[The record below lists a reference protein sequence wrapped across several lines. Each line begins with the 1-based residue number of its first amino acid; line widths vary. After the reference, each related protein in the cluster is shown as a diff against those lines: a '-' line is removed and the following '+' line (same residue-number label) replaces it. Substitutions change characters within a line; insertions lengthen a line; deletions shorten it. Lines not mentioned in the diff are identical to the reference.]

1 VSVAPEPRT
10 VFVTGAAG
18 SLGQRLLPVLQAA
31 GWRTRCLI
39 HRRPVPGADE
49 NVDGDLADPESLHG
63 ALAGVEAVLHLAA
76 LTHARNPKRYDAVNV
91 AGTLALLAST
101 PASVTRFVLVSSR
114 AVSPEGGA
122 YSRSKLAAEAA
133 VRATGHPW
141 VVVRLPEVY
150 GAGKSEGVD
159 DMIGRAMRGSPI
171 VIVGRGDQELC
182 PVHADDALPALV
194 ASLTAP
200 AAVHETYT
208 LAGDCMTVREFAEHT
223 RDAIGSRSRI
233 VAVPRGLVAVLGE
246 LARVVP
252 LPMYPDQLARLSALK
267 PRSAGDPARDLG
279 FSSRPLDVGLR
290 GVR

>member
-1 VSVAPEPRT
+1 
-10 VFVTGAAG
+10 
-18 SLGQRLLPVLQAA
+18 VLQGA

-49 NVDGDLADPESLHG
+49 NVDGDLADPESLRG
-63 ALAGVEAVLHLAA
+63 ALAGVDAVVHLAA
-76 LTHARNPKRYDAVNV
+76 LTHARNPKRYHTVNV
-91 AGTLALLAST
+91 AGTQALLAST
-101 PASVTRFVLVSSR
+101 PASVQRFVLVSSR

-133 VRATGHPW
+133 VRATGLPW

-182 PVHADDALPALV
+182 PVHADDALPALA

-200 AAVHETYT
+200 AAVHQTYT
-208 LAGDCMTVREFAEHT
+208 LSGECVTAREFAE
-223 RDAIGSRSRI
+223 RARKAVGSRSRI
-233 VAVPRGLVAVLGE
+233 VAVPRALVAVLGE
-246 LARVVP
+246 VARFAP
-252 LPMYPDQLARLSALK
+252 LPLYPDQLARLAAPK

-290 GVR
+290 GLR

>member
-1 VSVAPEPRT
+1 
-10 VFVTGAAG
+10 
-18 SLGQRLLPVLQAA
+18 VLRSA

-39 HRRPVPGADE
+39 HRRPAPGADE
-49 NVDGDLADPESLHG
+49 NVDGDLADPGSLHG
-63 ALAGVEAVLHLAA
+63 ALDGVAAVVHLAA
-76 LTHARNPKRYDAVNV
+76 LTHARNPKRYGAVNV
-91 AGTLALLAST
+91 AGTRALLAST
-101 PASVTRFVLVSSR
+101 PASVQRFVLVSSR

-133 VRATGHPW
+133 VHATGLPW

-159 DMIGRAMRGSPI
+159 DMIARARRGSPI
-171 VIVGRGDQELC
+171 VIVGRGEQELC
-182 PVHADDALPALV
+182 PVHADDALQALV

-200 AAVHETYT
+200 AAVHQTYT
-208 LAGDCMTVREFAEHT
+208 LSGECMTARELAERT
-223 RDAIGSRSRI
+223 REAVGSRSKI
-233 VAVPRGLVAVLGE
+233 VAVPHVVVAVLGA

-252 LPMYPDQLARLSALK
+252 LPLYPDQLARLSAPK

-290 GVR
+290 DPR